1 MVKKKQISEGEIHQF
16 LFCFVKTIT
25 VTKSKSKFTDLT
37 LFYAELSASTVFHC
51 NGNFDI
57 FESIASRGGWGRRPT
72 NDLILKT

>member
-37 LFYAELSASTVFHC
+37 LFYAELSAVYFIVMETLISSSLLRLEGV
-51 NGNFDI
+51 
-57 FESIASRGGWGRRPT
+57 GGGGQPMT
-72 NDLILKT
+72 